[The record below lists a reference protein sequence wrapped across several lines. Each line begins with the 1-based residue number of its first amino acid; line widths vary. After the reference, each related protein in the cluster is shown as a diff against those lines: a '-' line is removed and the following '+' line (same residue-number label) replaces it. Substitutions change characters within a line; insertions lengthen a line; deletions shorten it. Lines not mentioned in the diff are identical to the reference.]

1 MAQISIIADDKMV
14 VKDGDGI
21 NGLTL
26 SSIPD
31 DVWAVQWNSTTS
43 KGHIEKRDLS
53 VTEITELG
61 IYQACV
67 DEYEDA
73 LSKRPAPYVPTAEE
87 LFRGERDSL
96 LSQSDWTQLADS
108 PLSDSKKTEWATYRQ
123 ALRDLPAS
131 TTDYENVTFPTPPS
145 K

>member
-1 MAQISIIADDKMV
+1 MAQISIIADDKTV
-14 VKDGDGI
+14 VKDGFGI
-21 NGLTL
+21 SELTL
-26 SSIPD
+26 SSLPD
-31 DVWAVQWNSTTS
+31 DVWAVQWDSTAS
-43 KGHIEKRDLS
+43 KGHVEKRDLS

-73 LSKRPAPYVPTAEE
+73 LSKIPAPYEPTAEE
-87 LFRGERDSL
+87 IFRRKRDAL
-96 LSQSDWTQLADS
+96 LNQSDWTQLPDNA
-108 PLSDSKKTEWATYRQ
+108 LSDSKKTEWATYRQ

-131 TTDYENVTFPTPPS
+131 TTDYENVIFPTAPS

>member
-14 VKDGDGI
+14 VKDGNGI

-26 SSIPD
+26 SSMPD
-31 DVWAVQWNSTTS
+31 DVWAVQWDSTTS

-73 LSKRPAPYVPTAEE
+73 LSKIPAPYEPTAEE

-131 TTDYENVTFPTPPS
+131 TTDYTNVTFPTPHS

>member
-14 VKDGDGI
+14 VKDGTGI

-31 DVWAVQWNSTTS
+31 DVWAVQWDSTTS
-43 KGHIEKRDLS
+43 KGHVEKRDLS

-61 IYQACV
+61 IYQACL
-67 DEYEDA
+67 DEYEEA
-73 LSKRPAPYVPTAEE
+73 LSKIPVPEEPTAEE
-87 LFRGERDSL
+87 IFRGKRDSL
-96 LSQSDWTQLADS
+96 LSSSDWTQLPDNQ
-108 PLSDSKKTEWATYRQ
+108 LSDSKKTEWATYRQ